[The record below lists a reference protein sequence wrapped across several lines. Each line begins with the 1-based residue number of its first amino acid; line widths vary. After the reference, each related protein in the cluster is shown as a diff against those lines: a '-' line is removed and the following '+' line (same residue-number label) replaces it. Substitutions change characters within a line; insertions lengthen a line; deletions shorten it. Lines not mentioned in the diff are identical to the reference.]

1 MRRKYESCQPW
12 KEKGEYPVD
21 EEGVL
26 FVSPYWS
33 RALALAEKRRN
44 KKFYFADLVIICSV
58 FYLMYLV
65 YNTLRVVNS

>member
-1 MRRKYESCQPW
+1 MRRKYEPCQPW

-33 RALALAEKRRN
+33 RALSLAEKRRK
-44 KKFYFADLVIICSV
+44 KKFYVADV
-58 FYLMYLV
+58 FIVGTMIFLMYYV
-65 YNTLRVVNS
+65 ITVVNS

>member
-33 RALALAEKRRN
+33 RALALAEKRRK
-44 KKFYFADLVIICSV
+44 KKFYFTDLLIVCTMCS
-58 FYLMYLV
+58 LMY
-65 YNTLRVVNS
+65 YALRAVNS

>member
-44 KKFYFADLVIICSV
+44 KKFYFADLLIVCTMFSIVYYVIRAA
-58 FYLMYLV
+58 
-65 YNTLRVVNS
+65 NP